1 MLGFVDK
8 FNAGIDSVLDL
19 KQEPEYMS
27 SLDNWL
33 LVHATRYMPLKN
45 DKGEMYIPTTA
56 MATGFDIPR
65 GTVHFTL
72 NHIVDSHN
80 EGNWDDAGIV
90 ILTPFQEVRRING
103 NPAEV
108 AIQDTYFLPPPE
120 KGVVLPKGTRIVHAL
135 SELADGKLYE
145 FRGNETFYKDDN
157 FAPDEMDFL
166 VSMMSQGEKSEYE
179 KYLNA
184 DFAEYELETIVDSLG
199 DKGKKLYESAS
210 DKKAFLR
217 GAFSDKM
224 HSMLQQQ
231 CRKMA
236 VQETAKAMG
245 YNIIRT
251 AKYDMGSTSIAVA
264 KAAVNNGMIGN
275 VSNKGHSNSVYSAL
289 EDEVWNIFV
298 GFTSAVTELLTNP
311 NPFDVIYKFID
322 EKTENTALYQP
333 YIDAIVKNKQPNFK
347 AQCLQIVKNYG
358 QEKNTKLTGVINRWC
373 DRAGKNFE
381 DFHKQ
386 LKQMSGYKDFVE
398 KLKKM
403 PTYQQREALKEAM
416 RREKYMY
423 RPW

>member
-1 MLGFVDK
+1 MVGFVDK

-65 GTVHFTL
+65 GTVHFML
-72 NHIVDSHN
+72 NHMVETHR

-108 AIQDTYFLPPPE
+108 AIQDTYFLPPAE
-120 KGVVLPKGTRIVHAL
+120 KGVVLPKGTRIVHASSDL
-135 SELADGKLYE
+135 SDGKLFE
-145 FRGNETFYKDDN
+145 IRDNETVYKDDN
-157 FAPDEMDFL
+157 FTSEETDFL
-166 VSMMSQGEKSEYE
+166 LSMMTQDEKRKYE

-184 DFAEYELETIVDSLG
+184 EFTEDELEVFFYKLG
-199 DKGKKLYESAS
+199 DKGKKAYDLAN
-210 DKKAFLR
+210 DKNAFLR
-217 GAFSDKM
+217 GAYSDKL

-245 YNIIRT
+245 YNIVRT

-264 KAAVNNGMIGN
+264 KVAENNGMIGT
-275 VSNKGHSNSVYSAL
+275 VSNKGHSNSVYNAL

-298 GFTSAVTELLTNP
+298 KFTSGVTELLTNP

-333 YIDAIVKNKQPNFK
+333 YTDAIIKNKQPNFK
-347 AQCLQIVKNYG
+347 AKCLQIVKKYG

-423 RPW
+423 